1 MSELELLS
9 GAAALVKADA
19 LLGEG
24 RIKAALR
31 ALEASACEHGL
42 LGSSL
47 QKALRASRLETK
59 GQPAQALELFT
70 ELGRSA
76 LPLPG
81 MLRAAARFFQARG
94 DAEQALACLGRAQ
107 LWGHDF
113 FDDLRDARSAGP
125 GALQALKSRFDAA
138 PEFDQ
143 RWPYRIKQALL
154 ATLSAEDA
162 AATYAVLFADTGIA
176 ELARLPLLGLRDYA
190 MQNGAAYHES
200 LAASQIEVPMP
211 QIVGQPAAAGVSVP
225 GRALF
230 HALLSDAI
238 VTARSSLL
246 QVAGAVLCD
255 YQAGELET
263 IPIEWSRDPLALDVA
278 GQHIGIARLGAPPQP
293 LAEAIN
299 LVGRTSFAFGH
310 WVGEYLPKLLALQ
323 QSGIADDV
331 PVLIDAGMPATHRQA
346 VEHIVG
352 ARPLIELPALSS
364 LRVARLWVAST
375 PTYAPLFPLLTAGGS
390 IPIEHLCPNPDYLV
404 TMTARMP
411 PPKRAASADR
421 QRLYLARRPQRH
433 RRLDNHEEIEALC
446 HRHGFATVY
455 LEDHDFDEQLA
466 LVTYASHAVGP
477 AGSALW
483 FAFAFGNPALRSLTL
498 HPADL
503 EETPSLTAGAIAR
516 GQQPLV
522 MLGDN
527 VGDGAGIRG
536 NADFR
541 IDSAQV
547 AAVLELWGL
556 RSGDGDGG

>member
-1 MSELELLS
+1 MSELEPLS

-31 ALEASACEHGL
+31 ALEASGCEQGL

-47 QKALRASRLETK
+47 QKALRASRLEAK
-59 GQPAQALELFT
+59 GQGAQALELFS

-94 DAEQALACLGRAQ
+94 DTEQALACLGRAQ

-113 FDDLRDARSAGP
+113 FGDLREPRSAGP
-125 GALQALKSRFDAA
+125 GALQALKARFDAA

-154 ATLSAEDA
+154 STLSSEDA
-162 AATYAVLFADTGIA
+162 AATYAVLFADTGV
-176 ELARLPLLGLRDYA
+176 ELARLPLIGLRDYA
-190 MQNGAAYHES
+190 MQRGVAYHEFVP
-200 LAASQIEVPMP
+200 ATTIQVPMP
-211 QIVGQPAAAGVSVP
+211 QLVGQPAAASVAVP

-246 QVAGAVLCD
+246 QVDGAVLCD

-278 GQHIGIARLGAPPQP
+278 DGQIGIARLGGAPQT

-299 LVGRTSFAFGH
+299 LVGRTSLAFGH
-310 WVGEYLPKLLALQ
+310 WIGEYLPKLLALQ
-323 QSGIADDV
+323 QAGIAADV

-352 ARPLIELPALSS
+352 ARPVIELAALSS
-364 LRVARLWVAST
+364 LRVARLWVVST
-375 PTYAPLFPLLTAGGS
+375 PTYAPLFPLLTPGGS
-390 IPIEHLCPNPDYLV
+390 IPIAHLCPHPGWLV
-404 TMTARMP
+404 DITARMP
-411 PPKRAASADR
+411 PPQRAARDDR
-421 QRLYLARRPQRH
+421 RRLYLARRPQRH
-433 RRLDNHEEIEALC
+433 RRLDNHQEIEALC

-455 LEDHDFDEQLA
+455 LEEHDFDEQLA
-466 LVTYASHAVGP
+466 FVTHASHVVGP

-527 VGDGAGIRG
+527 VGDAADIRG

-541 IDSAQV
+541 VDAAEV
-547 AAVLELWGL
+547 AAVLAQWGL
-556 RSGDGDGG
+556 QQGGGDGG